1 MWDPEGGFVYLRGKV
16 AVAAERNKNPIKM
29 THLKEYIFTFEEGGW
44 NTVWAKSLPGARKA
58 AVAEYKDSPTLTV
71 RLDSVYRANK
81 GVLESAMSTFY

>member
-1 MWDPEGGFVYLRGKV
+1 
-16 AVAAERNKNPIKM
+16 M

-44 NTVWAKSLPGARKA
+44 NTVWAKSLPGARKV

-81 GVLESAMSTFY
+81 GVLKAAMSTFY